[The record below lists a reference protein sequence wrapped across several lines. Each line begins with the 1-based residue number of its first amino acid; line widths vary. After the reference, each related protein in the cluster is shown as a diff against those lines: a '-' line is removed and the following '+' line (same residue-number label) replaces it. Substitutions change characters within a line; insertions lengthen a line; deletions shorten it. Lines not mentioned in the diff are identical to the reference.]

1 MKGGG
6 GGTPY
11 PSEWKKWAEEK
22 VDIRQNVLIIAIMST
37 ESTTSSGPGLGKES
51 RAGKAEAMDET
62 KAMAGQAGVETAGK
76 ERPPATAELQKYRG
90 DRRLRRVKMGL
101 SVHPDTVD
109 RLAALGMR
117 FSLSRGMIVDRL
129 VLAMAN
135 EYRTGY
141 CHCAHGERCR
151 FDRTEIPEVL

>member
-1 MKGGG
+1 
-6 GGTPY
+6 
-11 PSEWKKWAEEK
+11 
-22 VDIRQNVLIIAIMST
+22 VLIITIMST
-37 ESTTSSGPGLGKES
+37 ESTTTSRPGLGKES
-51 RAGKAEAMDET
+51 RAGKAEAMDDGEA
-62 KAMAGQAGVETAGK
+62 KQPKTAEEYYEKGLRDGE
-76 ERPPATAELQKYRG
+76 ERKPPPSTAELQKYRG

-135 EYRTGY
+135 EYKSGY

-151 FDRTEIPEVL
+151 FDRTEVPEVL